1 MFACRRLSDKET
13 TKCGRYECGSQTVT
27 LHCAHQVFL
36 LGNVARREYKHE
48 YEFIIQFGTLECFYF
63 NSVLI
68 KSKH

>member
-1 MFACRRLSDKET
+1 MFACRLSDRET
-13 TKCGRYECGSQTVT
+13 IRCARYKCRSQTVI

-36 LGNVARREYKHE
+36 LGNMAKREHKHE
-48 YEFIIQFGTLECFYF
+48 YEFIFQFGTLECFYF